1 MKRFFT
7 VLAAGLLSMA
17 AARAQVGIVAGIAS
31 PQSNLSSAVDDLES
45 ITQYHVGI
53 ACKIPIGHFALQPE
67 ILYNIKGSQLGGV
80 RGTDDDKFSV
90 DFKTGFLEVPVQ
102 IQYGFFTGAF
112 RPYVFAEPF
121 VGYAITNET
130 KTQFEKTLTATITKD
145 SSTDWDNI
153 KDRLEYG
160 VGLGVGIEIF
170 EHLQIG
176 VKYYW
181 NMGGLYNEDMKIST
195 KLSDIETTIKQETCS
210 GIAATAVLF
219 F

>member
-121 VGYAITNET
+121 IGYQISSSDSGNATFNE
-130 KTQFEKTLTATITKD
+130 
-145 SSTDWDNI
+145 WI
-153 KDRLEYG
+153 KQAKSRFEYG
-160 VGLGVGIEIF
+160 FGVG
-170 EHLQIG
+170 
-176 VKYYW
+176 
-181 NMGGLYNEDMKIST
+181 GGLEITSHIQ
-195 KLSDIETTIKQETCS
+195 LSVQWFKNLGAMFGENVRSAGETWSEVKDIKNFQGIKFS
-210 GIAATAVLF
+210 LAILF
-219 F
+219 